1 MMIML
6 CDMLQ
11 VRASIRTINPRQIK
25 YEDRSDIKFKH
36 AIFMRNLNRIKAATK
51 DFDPEVAI
59 VELK

>member
-1 MMIML
+1 
-6 CDMLQ
+6 MLQ
-11 VRASIRTINPRQIK
+11 VRASIRTFNPRQIK

>member
-1 MMIML
+1 ML
-6 CDMLQ
+6 CDILQ
-11 VRASIRTINPRQIK
+11 VRASIRTINLRQIK